1 MAVKVLVIDDEPDV
15 AVIFRQKFRRRIAA
29 GDLEFSFAEN
39 GRAALNALQAD
50 PEISLVFTDIRMPS
64 MDGLTF
70 LKELRN
76 LERQLMLPVVVS
88 AYDDMPNIREAM
100 RQGAWDFVTKPIDLD
115 DLERVLNGAV
125 SEIELKQEAIRN
137 AGRLANAEQ
146 ERLLAIRSKE
156 YQQEFFEN
164 ITHELRTPLTLLL
177 APLEMAAALS
187 KEPEVRQHLGQ
198 AQRGGR
204 ILQDLVN
211 QLLDFAKAESG
222 RLVPE
227 WRAVQLSRL
236 TEQIS
241 ELFQPLAAANEVAF
255 DLDIQKELR
264 VRMDPRMYARIL
276 VNMLSNAFKFTP
288 KGGRIGLR
296 LGESNGQIALEVS
309 DSGPGFQQLETTD
322 VFQRFQSS
330 ARGHHQSQP
339 GTGLGLSICKSL
351 SEALGGRIVLL
362 NGTSQGAHFRV
373 ELPNAIAA
381 DIDLE
386 ELETDWIEWVSLV
399 SNPSAG
405 TTVLEDE
412 EDRHSVLVVEDH
424 PDMRS
429 FIAQMLSQDYHV
441 STAENGRMAL
451 DVAEEMIP
459 DLIVTD
465 WMMPELD
472 GLELLRQIRLRR
484 DTHHI
489 PVVMLTAMGD
499 VSHRIQG
506 IQTGAESFLAKPF
519 HPDELKAVIRNQLE
533 HRDRMR
539 DHFRTELLHPDRVSS
554 ASMEDQF
561 LSELKKVMEKNL
573 MNEQFGVESMADA
586 LAMSRR
592 TLVRK
597 LHAVTGQA
605 PVKFIRAYRLER
617 SMQML
622 KDNAAP
628 IWEIAVKT
636 GFGSA
641 SYFTKC
647 FKDHYGISPKEATH
661 QH

>member
-15 AVIFRQKFRRRIAA
+15 AVIFRQKFRRRITA

-39 GRAALNALQAD
+39 GRAALVALQAD
-50 PEISLVFTDIRMPS
+50 PEISLVFTDIRMPG

-76 LERQLMLPVVVS
+76 LDRQLMLPVVVS

-125 SEIELKQEAIRN
+125 TEIEQKQEAIRN
-137 AGRLANAEQ
+137 AGRLAHAEQ

-177 APLEMAAALS
+177 APLEMAATLS
-187 KEPEVRQHLGQ
+187 KEPEVQGHLGQ

-222 RLVPE
+222 RLLPD
-227 WRAVQLSRL
+227 WRSVQLSRL
-236 TEQIS
+236 TEQIAD
-241 ELFQPLAAANEVAF
+241 LFQHLAESNEVELHRQIAN
-255 DLDIQKELR
+255 DLR

-276 VNMLSNAFKFTP
+276 INLLSNAFKFTP
-288 KGGRIGLR
+288 KGGRIDLK
-296 LGESNGQIALEVS
+296 LAAMNGIVALEVA
-309 DSGPGFQQLETTD
+309 DSGPGFQQSETND
-322 VFQRFQSS
+322 AFQRFQVSWP
-330 ARGHHQSQP
+330 GHHQSQP

-351 SEALGGRIVLL
+351 SEAMGGKISVESAT
-362 NGTSQGAHFRV
+362 GEGAHFRV
-373 ELPNAIAA
+373 ELPVGNAAEV
-381 DIDLE
+381 DLE
-386 ELETDWIEWVSLV
+386 ELETDWINWVSF
-399 SNPSAG
+399 SAG
-405 TTVLEDE
+405 QPVGVSGADDEDE
-412 EDRHSVLVVEDH
+412 RPTILVVEDH
-424 PDMRS
+424 PDMRG
-429 FIAQMLSQDYHV
+429 FIAQLLSKEYQV
-441 STAENGRMAL
+441 STAENGRAAL
-451 DVAEEMIP
+451 DLAEEMIP

-499 VSHRIQG
+499 IGHRIEG

-519 HPDELKAVIRNQLE
+519 HPDELLAVIRNQLA

-554 ASMEDQF
+554 TSMEDQF

-573 MNEQFGVESMADA
+573 MNEQFGVETMADS

-647 FKDHYGISPKEATH
+647 FKDHYGISPKEA

>member
-1 MAVKVLVIDDEPDV
+1 MAIKVLVIDDEPDV

-29 GDLEFSFAEN
+29 GDLEFFFAEN

-50 PEISLVFTDIRMPS
+50 PEISLVFTDIRMPG

-76 LERQLMLPVVVS
+76 LERQVMLPVVVS

-115 DLERVLNGAV
+115 DLDRVLNGAV
-125 SEIELKQEAIRN
+125 SEIEQKLEAIRN
-137 AGRLANAEQ
+137 AGRLAAAEQ

-156 YQQEFFEN
+156 HQQEFFEN

-177 APLEMAAALS
+177 APLEMAASLS
-187 KEPEVRQHLGQ
+187 KEPEIQGHLGQ

-211 QLLDFAKAESG
+211 QLLEFARAESG
-222 RLVPE
+222 HLVPDI
-227 WRAVQLSRL
+227 RGLNLSRL
-236 TEQIS
+236 TEQVA
-241 ELFQPLAAANEVAF
+241 ELFQPLFSANEITIRKE
-255 DLDIQKELR
+255 IQPELHLR
-264 VRMDPRMYARIL
+264 TDPRMYARIL
-276 VNMLSNAFKFTP
+276 VNLLSNACKFTP
-288 KGGRIGLR
+288 KGGWMGLR
-296 LGESNGQIALEVS
+296 LSAADGKVLLDVE
-309 DSGPGFQQLETTD
+309 DSGAGFQVSETND
-322 VFQRFQSS
+322 AFLRFQSS
-330 ARGHHQSQP
+330 LPGHHRSQP
-339 GTGLGLSICKSL
+339 GTGLGLSICRSL
-351 SEALGGRIVLL
+351 AEAFGGGIALL
-362 NGTSQGAHFRV
+362 SKPGEGAHFQV
-373 ELPNAIAA
+373 VLPMLPINEV
-381 DIDLE
+381 DLE
-386 ELETDWIEWVSLV
+386 AIETDWLGLV
-399 SNPSAG
+399 SAG
-405 TTVLEDE
+405 MPAASEAVVVDDE
-412 EDRHSVLVVEDH
+412 EDRPSILVVEDH
-424 PDMRS
+424 PDMRA
-429 FIAQMLSQDYHV
+429 FIAQLLSADYQV
-441 STAENGRMAL
+441 STAENGRVAL
-451 DVAEEMIP
+451 ELAEEMIP

-499 VSHRIQG
+499 VGHRIEG
-506 IQTGAESFLAKPF
+506 IRTGAEGFLAKPF
-519 HPDELKAVIRNQLE
+519 HPDELKAVIRNQLT

-539 DHFRTELLHPDRVSS
+539 DHFRTELLHPDRVSN

-573 MNEQFGVESMADA
+573 MNEQFGVETMADS

-622 KDNAAP
+622 RDNAAP